1 MRIIAGTAR
10 SLPLKTPEGL
20 ETRPTSDQIKETL
33 FNMLQADVYGSYFLD
48 LFAGSGQIGLEALS
62 RGALYAVFVDNGRK
76 PVKCIE
82 DNIAFTKF
90 SDKAKVIAT
99 DVISAIHSINSKF
112 KFDIIFMDP
121 PYRTGIEKEVLEAL
135 SHSQLLKDNTLI
147 IVEAAM
153 ETDFD
158 YLDELG
164 YELVKTKKYKSN
176 KHVFL
181 RKK

>member
-1 MRIIAGTAR
+1 M
-10 SLPLKTPEGL
+10 
-20 ETRPTSDQIKETL
+20 
-33 FNMLQADVYGSYFLD
+33 
-48 LFAGSGQIGLEALS
+48 
-62 RGALYAVFVDNGRK
+62 
-76 PVKCIE
+76 
-82 DNIAFTKF
+82 
-90 SDKAKVIAT
+90 
-99 DVISAIHSINSKF
+99 NSKF

-153 ETDFD
+153 ETNFD

>member
-76 PVKCIE
+76 AVKCIE

-90 SDKAKVIAT
+90 NDKAKVIAT
-99 DVISAIHSINSKF
+99 DAISAIHSMNSKF